1 MRKFLA
7 AFFVLIAAAL
17 LVILLTKK
25 TSEVSEKVL
34 SDSGS
39 QNSEQG
45 AGGHSDSENPLGVE
59 DQNVVSFMP
68 LKPDETL
75 LSSMGID
82 LDGDNLDDEILVV
95 KKAGNPY
102 LYLIIGLYNSATTL
116 YDRVSELKTEV
127 TQFKSF
133 SYNGMDVT
141 GDHRTALV
149 YQGFTDDGSAVLQM
163 YFCSRRGL
171 TKIGDFKSDGTIFI
185 QQYNRTE
192 TYELSQSSGR
202 SFPVWTYSSD
212 TREGAGSLSQV
223 QTEYDW
229 NPDLQRYV
237 QARQVFVAGKNIAAE
252 ALAKIQDGT
261 VETFA
266 NYLNGLW
273 YKTDNEDD
281 EIRYIFLDYKN
292 AEVIFLAGDSQEV
305 YNWQNSNLYRNGIY
319 LSTVNASIENLRRR
333 FDISLTGLDE
343 MRVHV
348 YDDVRMRIGADA
360 LWNGNYKKMKGAHEF
375 PSNEI
380 DTADLEELR
389 SRLEEIKE
397 WSAPDGALIAFKNGA
412 YTIQNESLRE
422 SGVYFVSQIQ
432 SAFVIQFNSQSAD
445 RYIGNVYLIR
455 YGTKTVEPTA
465 KEKQRGKKAS
475 VVIDKN
481 TLVLQP
487 AEIMSNTAY
496 EISGRAISL
505 SAEVEGDSR
514 P

>member
-1 MRKFLA
+1 MKKFLA
-7 AFFVLIAAAL
+7 AFFVVIAAL
-17 LVILLTKK
+17 LLIVFLTRK
-25 TSEVSEKVL
+25 TSE
-34 SDSGS
+34 SDASAQS
-39 QNSEQG
+39 QSAVFEQDLRSQG
-45 AGGHSDSENPLGVE
+45 AGEQENAIGLEDSDT
-59 DQNVVSFMP
+59 VSFMP

-82 LDGDNLDDEILVV
+82 LDGDNLDDEILVAR
-95 KKAGNPY
+95 KAGNPF
-102 LYLIIGLYNSATTL
+102 LYLIIGLYNAQTTL
-116 YDRVSELKTEV
+116 YDRVSELRTEV

-149 YQGFTDDGSAVLQM
+149 YQGFTDDGNAVLQM
-163 YFCSRRGL
+163 YFCSRGGL
-171 TKIGDFKSDGTIFI
+171 VKIGDFKSDGTIFI

-229 NPDLQRYV
+229 SPDLQRYV
-237 QARQVFVAGKNIAAE
+237 QERQIFVAGKNIAAAE
-252 ALAKIQDGT
+252 LAKIQDGT

-273 YKTDNEDD
+273 YKTDNE
-281 EIRYIFLDYKN
+281 ENVIRYIFLDYKN
-292 AEVIFLAGDSQEV
+292 SEVIFLAGDAQEV

-360 LWNGNYKKMKGAHEF
+360 LWNGNYKKMKNTGNF
-375 PSNEI
+375 PTNEI
-380 DTADLEELR
+380 DTSPLEDLR
-389 SRLEEIKE
+389 ARLEEVKE
-397 WSAPDGALIAFKNGA
+397 WSAPDGALISFKNGL
-412 YTIQNESLRE
+412 YSITSETINE
-422 SGVYFVSQIQ
+422 SGVYFVFLVDQIC
-432 SAFVIQFNSQSAD
+432 VIQFNSKSAE

-455 YGTKTVEPTA
+455 YGTKIVEPGER
-465 KEKQRGKKAS
+465 EKKRGKKA
-475 VVIDKN
+475 VVQPDKN

-487 AEIMSNTAY
+487 AQIMSDTAY
-496 EISGRAISL
+496 EISGRALSL
-505 SAEVEGDSR
+505 AAEDSVVE
-514 P
+514 

>member
-25 TSEVSEKVL
+25 TTEVSEKVL
-34 SDSGS
+34 SEKQD
-39 QNSEQG
+39 QNLEQG
-45 AGGHSDSENPLGVE
+45 AGNHSDAENALGMD
-59 DQNVVSFMP
+59 DQSVVSFMP

-95 KKAGNPY
+95 KKVGNPF
-102 LYLIIGLYNSATTL
+102 LYIIIGLYNPQTTL
-116 YDRVSELKTEV
+116 YDRISELKTEV

-133 SYNGMDVT
+133 SYNGMDVA

-149 YQGFTDDGSAVLQM
+149 YQGFTDDGNAVLQM
-163 YFCSRRGL
+163 YYCSRRGL

-237 QARQVFVAGKNIAAE
+237 QARQIFVAGKNVAAE

-292 AEVIFLAGDSQEV
+292 SEVIFLEGDSQEV

-360 LWNGNYKKMKGAHEF
+360 LWNGNYKKMKSANEF

-380 DTADLEELR
+380 DTTDLEELR
-389 SRLEEIKE
+389 SRLEEIKQ
-397 WSAPDGALIAFKNGA
+397 WSAPDGALLTFKNGL
-412 YTIQNESLRE
+412 YTIQNESVRE
-422 SGVYFVSQIQ
+422 NGVYFVSQIQ
-432 SAFVIQFNSQSAD
+432 SSFVIQFNSQSSD

-465 KEKQRGKKAS
+465 KEKQRGKKPT
-475 VVIDKN
+475 VQIDKDV
-481 TLVLQP
+481 LILQP

-496 EISGRAISL
+496 EISGRVVSL
-505 SAEVEGDSR
+505 SAENGAEQAF
-514 P
+514 

>member
-7 AFFVLIAAAL
+7 AFFVLIAASL
-17 LVILLTKK
+17 LIVFLTKK
-25 TSEVSEKVL
+25 TSDTASKNLAQSDEQSQDSKVQGAPDQENSL
-34 SDSGS
+34 GLEDSG
-39 QNSEQG
+39 
-45 AGGHSDSENPLGVE
+45 
-59 DQNVVSFMP
+59 VVSFMP

-95 KKAGNPY
+95 RKAGNPF
-102 LYLIIGLYNSATTL
+102 LYIIIGLYNPQTTL

-149 YQGFTDDGSAVLQM
+149 YQGFTDDGNAVLQM

-223 QTEYDW
+223 QTEYEWDAAS
-229 NPDLQRYV
+229 QSYV
-237 QARQVFVAGKNIAAE
+237 QVRQIFVAGKNIAAAE
-252 ALAKIQDGT
+252 LAKIQDGT

-273 YKTDNEDD
+273 YKTDNEGDV
-281 EIRYIFLDYKN
+281 IRYIFLDYQN
-292 AEVIFLAGDSQEV
+292 SEVIFLAGESQEV

-360 LWNGNYKKMKGAHEF
+360 LWNGNYKKMKNANEF
-375 PSNEI
+375 PANEI
-380 DTADLEELR
+380 DTSKLEELR
-389 SRLEEIKE
+389 ERLEEIKQ
-397 WSAPDGALIAFKNGA
+397 WSAPDGALISFKNGL
-412 YTIQNESLRE
+412 YSIQSETSVE
-422 SGVYFVSQIQ
+422 SGVYFVSQV
-432 SAFVIQFNSQSAD
+432 ANDLVIQFNSQAQE
-445 RYIGNVYLIR
+445 RYIGNVYLIG
-455 YGTKTVEPTA
+455 YGTKTVEPSE
-465 KEKQRGKKAS
+465 KEKKRGKKAT
-475 VVIDKN
+475 VQVDKN
-481 TLVLQP
+481 TLLLQP
-487 AEIMSNTAY
+487 AQIMSNTAY
-496 EISGRAISL
+496 EISGHAL
-505 SAEVEGDSR
+505 TLAAEN
-514 P
+514 

>member
-17 LVILLTKK
+17 LVIMLTKK
-25 TSEVSEKVL
+25 TVDSSESVL
-34 SDSGS
+34 SENKEQEQDSRA
-39 QNSEQG
+39 Q
-45 AGGHSDSENPLGVE
+45 GHSDSDSALGLE
-59 DQNVVSFMP
+59 DSGVVSFMP

-82 LDGDNLDDEILVV
+82 LDGDNLDDEILVAR
-95 KKAGNPY
+95 KAGNPY
-102 LYLIIGLYNSATTL
+102 LYLIIGLYNPQTTL
-116 YDRVSELKTEV
+116 YDRISELKTEI

-149 YQGFTDDGSAVLQM
+149 YQGFTDDGHAVLQM
-163 YFCSRRGL
+163 HFCSRRGVV
-171 TKIGDFKSDGTIFI
+171 KIGDFKSDGTIFI

-202 SFPVWTYSSD
+202 SFPVWTYASD

-229 NPDLQRYV
+229 DPGLQHYA
-237 QARQVFVAGKNIAAE
+237 QIRQVFVAGKNIAAAE
-252 ALAKIQDGT
+252 LAKIQDGT

-273 YKTDNEDD
+273 YKTDNEGD

-360 LWNGNYKKMKGAHEF
+360 LWNGSYKKMKSVNDF
-375 PSNEI
+375 PSGEQDNS
-380 DTADLEELR
+380 DLDALR
-389 SRLEEIKE
+389 ERLEDIKV
-397 WSAPDGALIAFKNGA
+397 WSAPDGALVSFKNGL
-412 YTIQNESLRE
+412 YTITSETISE
-422 SGVYFVSQIQ
+422 SGVYCVSKV
-432 SAFVIQFNSQSAD
+432 ADDFAIQFNSHSSE

-455 YGTKTVEPTA
+455 YGKKTIEPTA
-465 KEKQRGKKAS
+465 KEKQRGKKAT
-475 VVIDKN
+475 VQDDTNV
-481 TLVLQP
+481 LVLQP
-487 AEIMSNTAY
+487 AQIMSNTVY
-496 EISGRAISL
+496 EISGRPITLNA
-505 SAEVEGDSR
+505 ANE
-514 P
+514 

>member
-1 MRKFLA
+1 MRRFLA
-7 AFFVLIAAAL
+7 AFFVVIAAL
-17 LVILLTKK
+17 LLVVFLTRK
-25 TSEVSEKVL
+25 TADSSGGGPSEDVAQTQDARAQGSSDQDNALGLE
-34 SDSGS
+34 DSG
-39 QNSEQG
+39 
-45 AGGHSDSENPLGVE
+45 
-59 DQNVVSFMP
+59 VVSFMP
-68 LKPDETL
+68 LKPDESL

-95 KKAGNPY
+95 RKAGNPF
-102 LYLIIGLYNSATTL
+102 LYLIIGLYNPQTTL
-116 YDRVSELKTEV
+116 YDRVTELKTEV

-149 YQGFTDDGSAVLQM
+149 YQGFTDEGLAVLQM

-171 TKIGDFKSDGTIFI
+171 SKIGDFKSDGTIFI

-223 QTEYDW
+223 QTEYEWD
-229 NPDLQRYV
+229 PASQRYV
-237 QARQVFVAGKNIAAE
+237 QSRQIFVAGKNVAAAE
-252 ALAKIQDGT
+252 LAKIQDGT

-273 YKTDNEDD
+273 YKVDNEGD

-292 AEVIFLAGDSQEV
+292 SEVIFLEGDSQEV

-360 LWNGNYKKMKGAHEF
+360 LWNGNYKKMKNANDF

-380 DTADLEELR
+380 DTTGLEDLRE
-389 SRLEEIKE
+389 RLEEVHQ
-397 WSAPDGALIAFKNGA
+397 WSAPDGALIGFKNGL
-412 YTIQNESLRE
+412 YMIQSENSVEN
-422 SGVYFVSQIQ
+422 GVYYVSQV
-432 SAFVIQFNSQSAD
+432 ADNYVIQFNSRSD
-445 RYIGNVYLIR
+445 ERYIGSVYLIR
-455 YGTKTVEPTA
+455 YGTKIVEPTE
-465 KEKQRGKKAS
+465 KEKKRGKKAAAQ
-475 VVIDKN
+475 VDKN
-481 TLVLQP
+481 ALVLQP
-487 AEIMSNTAY
+487 AQIMSNAAY
-496 EISGRAISL
+496 EISGRAL
-505 SAEVEGDSR
+505 TLAAESDE
-514 P
+514 

>member
-7 AFFVLIAAAL
+7 AFFVLIAASL
-17 LVILLTKK
+17 LVVFLTKK
-25 TSEVSEKVL
+25 TAESSGGGQAERVEQEQDSKTQGGADAEGAL
-34 SDSGS
+34 GLEDSG
-39 QNSEQG
+39 
-45 AGGHSDSENPLGVE
+45 
-59 DQNVVSFMP
+59 VVSFMP

-95 KKAGNPY
+95 RKAGNPY
-102 LYLIIGLYNSATTL
+102 LYLIIGLYNAQTTL
-116 YDRVSELKTEV
+116 YDRVSELKTEI

-149 YQGFTDDGSAVLQM
+149 YQGFTDDGHAVLQM

-223 QTEYDW
+223 QTEYEW
-229 NPDLQRYV
+229 NDAQQRYV
-237 QARQVFVAGKNIAAE
+237 QSRQIFVAGKSVAAAE
-252 ALAKIQDGT
+252 LAKIQDGT

-273 YKTDNEDD
+273 YKTDNEGD

-292 AEVIFLAGDSQEV
+292 SEVIFLEGDSQEV

-360 LWNGNYKKMKGAHEF
+360 LWNGNYKKMKGASEF
-375 PSNEI
+375 PANEI
-380 DTADLEELR
+380 DTSNLDDLRE
-389 SRLEEIKE
+389 RLEEIQQ
-397 WSAPDGALIAFKNGA
+397 WSAPDGALISFKNGS
-412 YTIQNESLRE
+412 YTVTSETLNE
-422 SGVYFVSQIQ
+422 SGVYYVSQV
-432 SAFVIQFNSQSAD
+432 ADDLVIQFNSHSAE
-445 RYIGNVYLIR
+445 RYIGNVYLVR
-455 YGTKTVEPTA
+455 YGTKMVEPTER
-465 KEKQRGKKAS
+465 EKKRGKKATAQ
-475 VVIDKN
+475 IDKN

-487 AEIMSNTAY
+487 AQIMSNAAY
-496 EISGRAISL
+496 EISGRALTL
-505 SAEVEGDSR
+505 SVEN
-514 P
+514 

>member
-17 LVILLTKK
+17 LIILLTKK
-25 TSEVSEKVL
+25 TTEVSEKIMAENK
-34 SDSGS
+34 DQGF
-39 QNSEQG
+39 EQG
-45 AGGHSDSENPLGVE
+45 NGGHSDAETALGMD

-95 KKAGNPY
+95 KKAGNPF
-102 LYLIIGLYNSATTL
+102 LYLIIGLYNPQTTL

-133 SYNGMDVT
+133 SYNGMDVA

-149 YQGFTDDGSAVLQM
+149 YQGFTDDGSSVLQM
-163 YFCSRRGL
+163 YYCSRRGL

-229 NPDLQRYV
+229 DPDLQRYV
-237 QARQVFVAGKNIAAE
+237 QARQIFVAGKNVAAE

-281 EIRYIFLDYKN
+281 LMRYIFLDYKN
-292 AEVIFLAGDSQEV
+292 AEVIFLEGDSQEV

-360 LWNGNYKKMKGAHEF
+360 LWNGNYKKMKSANEF

-380 DTADLEELR
+380 DTSDLEELR
-389 SRLEEIKE
+389 SRLEEIKQ
-397 WSAPDGALIAFKNGA
+397 WSAPDGALFSFKNGL
-412 YTIQNESLRE
+412 YTIQSETIRE
-422 SGVYFVSQIQ
+422 NGVYFVSQIQ
-432 SAFVIQFNSQSAD
+432 SVFVVQFNSQSDD

-465 KEKQRGKKAS
+465 KEKQRGKKPS
-475 VVIDKN
+475 IQIDKD
-481 TLVLQP
+481 TLILRP

-496 EISGRAISL
+496 EISGHVITL
-505 SAEVEGDSR
+505 NAELEE
-514 P
+514 

>member
-7 AFFVLIAAAL
+7 AFFVLIAATL
-17 LVILLTKK
+17 LVIVLTKK
-25 TSEVSEKVL
+25 TSESAQNAQTEKKEREQDERAQGSSESENAL
-34 SDSGS
+34 GIEDSG
-39 QNSEQG
+39 
-45 AGGHSDSENPLGVE
+45 
-59 DQNVVSFMP
+59 VVSFMP

-95 KKAGNPY
+95 RKAGNPF
-102 LYLIIGLYNSATTL
+102 LYLIIGLYNSQSTL
-116 YDRVSELKTEV
+116 YDRISELKTEI

-141 GDHRTALV
+141 GDHRIALV
-149 YQGFTDDGSAVLQM
+149 YQGFTDDGNSVLQM

-202 SFPVWTYSSD
+202 SFPVWTYASD

-229 NPDLQRYV
+229 DPGQQRFV
-237 QARQVFVAGKNIAAE
+237 QARQIFVAGKNIAAAE
-252 ALAKIQDGT
+252 LAKIQDGT

-273 YKTDNEDD
+273 YKTDNEGDV
-281 EIRYIFLDYKN
+281 IRYIFLDYKN
-292 AEVIFLAGDSQEV
+292 AEVIFLAGESQEV

-360 LWNGNYKKMKGAHEF
+360 LWNGSYKKMKNVNDFLAGQ
-375 PSNEI
+375 I
-380 DTADLEELR
+380 DNAGLDSLR
-389 SRLEEIKE
+389 SRLEEIKV
-397 WSAPDGALIAFKNGA
+397 WTAPDGALISFKNGL
-412 YTIQNESLRE
+412 YTVNNETISE
-422 SGVYFVSQIQ
+422 NGVYCLSKIADDF
-432 SAFVIQFNSQSAD
+432 AIQFNSHSSE

-455 YGTKTVEPTA
+455 YGKKTVEPTA
-465 KEKQRGKKAS
+465 KEKRRGIKAS
-475 VVIDKN
+475 QQDDQNV
-481 TLVLQP
+481 LVLQP
-487 AEIMSNTAY
+487 AQIMSNTIY
-496 EISGRAISL
+496 EISGRPITLNAS
-505 SAEVEGDSR
+505 SE
-514 P
+514 

>member
-7 AFFVLIAAAL
+7 AFFVIIASAL
-17 LVILLTKK
+17 LVIVLTKK
-25 TSEVSEKVL
+25 TSESAEKT
-34 SDSGS
+34 
-39 QNSEQG
+39 QAENSEQAQDSRS
-45 AGGHSDSENPLGVE
+45 AGNADTENPLGLE
-59 DQNVVSFMP
+59 DSGVVSFMP

-82 LDGDNLDDEILVV
+82 LDGDNLDDEILVAR
-95 KKAGNPY
+95 KAGNPF
-102 LYLIIGLYNSATTL
+102 LYLIIGLYNPQTTL
-116 YDRVSELKTEV
+116 YDRISELKTEI

-149 YQGFTDDGSAVLQM
+149 YQGFTDEGLAVLQM
-163 YFCSRRGL
+163 HFCSRRGIV
-171 TKIGDFKSDGTIFI
+171 KIGDFKSDGTIFI

-202 SFPVWTYSSD
+202 SFPVWTYASD

-229 NPDLQRYV
+229 DPGQQRYV
-237 QARQVFVAGKNIAAE
+237 QIRQIFVAGKNIAAAE
-252 ALAKIQDGT
+252 LAKIQDGT

-273 YKTDNEDD
+273 YKIDNEGD

-360 LWNGNYKKMKGAHEF
+360 LWNGSYKKMKSANDF
-375 PSNEI
+375 PTGEI
-380 DTADLEELR
+380 DTADLEALR
-389 SRLEEIKE
+389 ARLEEIKN
-397 WSAPDGALIAFKNGA
+397 WSAPDGALISFKNGL
-412 YTIQNESLRE
+412 YTIASESVSE
-422 SGVYFVSQIQ
+422 SGVYCVSKV
-432 SAFVIQFNSQSAD
+432 ADDFAIQFNSHSEE

-455 YGTKTVEPTA
+455 YGKKTIEPTA
-465 KEKQRGKKAS
+465 KEKQRGKKA
-475 VVIDKN
+475 VVVPDEN
-481 TLVLQP
+481 VLVLQP
-487 AEIMSNTAY
+487 AQIMSNTIY
-496 EISGRAISL
+496 EISGRPITLNAAS
-505 SAEVEGDSR
+505 E
-514 P
+514 

>member
-17 LVILLTKK
+17 LIILLTKK
-25 TSEVSEKVL
+25 TTEVSEKIM
-34 SDSGS
+34 SENKDQGF
-39 QNSEQG
+39 EQG
-45 AGGHSDSENPLGVE
+45 NGGHSDAETALGMD

-95 KKAGNPY
+95 KKAGNPF
-102 LYLIIGLYNSATTL
+102 LYLIIGLYNPQTTL

-133 SYNGMDVT
+133 SYNGMDVA

-149 YQGFTDDGSAVLQM
+149 YQGFTDDGSSVLQM
-163 YFCSRRGL
+163 YYCSRRGL

-229 NPDLQRYV
+229 DPDLQRYV
-237 QARQVFVAGKNIAAE
+237 QARQIFVAGKNVAAE

-281 EIRYIFLDYKN
+281 LMRYIFLDYKN
-292 AEVIFLAGDSQEV
+292 AEVIFLEGDSQEV

-360 LWNGNYKKMKGAHEF
+360 LWNGNYKKMKSANEF

-380 DTADLEELR
+380 DTSDLEELR
-389 SRLEEIKE
+389 SRLEEIKQ
-397 WSAPDGALIAFKNGA
+397 WSAPDGALFSFKNGL
-412 YTIQNESLRE
+412 YTIQSETIRE
-422 SGVYFVSQIQ
+422 NGVYFVSQIQ
-432 SAFVIQFNSQSAD
+432 SVFVVQFNSQSDD

-465 KEKQRGKKAS
+465 KEKQRGKKPS
-475 VVIDKN
+475 IQIDKD
-481 TLVLQP
+481 TLILRP

-496 EISGRAISL
+496 EISGHVITL
-505 SAEVEGDSR
+505 NAELEE
-514 P
+514 

>member
-1 MRKFLA
+1 MRRFLA

-17 LVILLTKK
+17 LVTLLTKK
-25 TSEVSEKVL
+25 TSEVAEKALSEKKDQALDSSAKGL
-34 SDSGS
+34 SDSES
-39 QNSEQG
+39 
-45 AGGHSDSENPLGVE
+45 ALGVE
-59 DQNVVSFMP
+59 DQSVVSFMP
-68 LKPDETL
+68 LKADETL

-95 KKAGNPY
+95 KKAGNPF
-102 LYLIIGLYNSATTL
+102 LYLIVGLYNSSTTL
-116 YDRVSELKTEV
+116 YDRVSELRTEV

-149 YQGFTDDGSAVLQM
+149 YQGFADDGSAVLQM
-163 YFCSRRGL
+163 YFCSRRGM

-229 NPDLQRYV
+229 DADSQRYV
-237 QARQVFVAGKNIAAE
+237 QVRQVFVAGKNIAAE

-273 YKTDNEDD
+273 YKTDNEGD

-292 AEVIFLAGDSQEV
+292 SEVIFLAGESQEV

-360 LWNGNYKKMKGAHEF
+360 LWNGNYKKMKSATEF

-380 DTADLEELR
+380 DTTDLDEFR
-389 SRLEEIKE
+389 SRLEEIRQ
-397 WSAPDGALIAFKNGA
+397 WSAPDGALITFKNGS
-412 YTIQNESLRE
+412 YSIQSETVSE
-422 SGVYFVSQIQ
+422 SGVYFVSQMQ
-432 SAFVIQFNSQSAD
+432 SDFVIQFNSQSSE
-445 RYIGNVYLIR
+445 RYIGSVYLIR
-455 YGTKTVEPTA
+455 YGTKSVEPTE

-475 VVIDKN
+475 VQIDKDI
-481 TLVLQP
+481 LLLQP

-496 EISGRAISL
+496 EVSGRLVSL
-505 SAEVEGDSR
+505 SAEKRSD
-514 P
+514 

>member
-7 AFFVLIAAAL
+7 AFFVLIASVL
-17 LVILLTKK
+17 LIVFLTKK
-25 TSEVSEKVL
+25 TSDSAEKNL
-34 SDSGS
+34 SQSDEREQDSKAQGS
-39 QNSEQG
+39 
-45 AGGHSDSENPLGVE
+45 SDQENALGLE
-59 DQNVVSFMP
+59 DSSVVSFMP

-95 KKAGNPY
+95 RKAGNPY
-102 LYLIIGLYNSATTL
+102 LYLIVGLYNPQTTL
-116 YDRVSELKTEV
+116 YDRVSELKTEI

-149 YQGFTDDGSAVLQM
+149 YQGFTDDGHAVLQM

-202 SFPVWTYSSD
+202 SFPVWTYASD

-223 QTEYDW
+223 QTEYEWDEGQ
-229 NPDLQRYV
+229 QRYV
-237 QARQVFVAGKNIAAE
+237 QARQIFVAGKSVAAAE
-252 ALAKIQDGT
+252 LAKIQDGT

-273 YKTDNEDD
+273 YKIDNEGD

-292 AEVIFLAGDSQEV
+292 SEVIFLEGDSQEV

-360 LWNGNYKKMKGAHEF
+360 LWNGSYKKMKNANEF
-375 PSNEI
+375 PAGGA
-380 DTADLEELR
+380 DTADLDSLR
-389 SRLEEIKE
+389 ERLEEIKF
-397 WSAPDGALIAFKNGA
+397 WSAPDGALVSFKNGS
-412 YTIQNESLRE
+412 YTINNETVNE
-422 SGVYFVSQIQ
+422 SGVYYVSQV
-432 SAFVIQFNSQSAD
+432 ADEFVIQFNSHSAE
-445 RYIGNVYLIR
+445 RYIGNVYIIR
-455 YGTKTVEPTA
+455 YGKKTVEPTA
-465 KEKQRGKKAS
+465 KEKARGKKP
-475 VVIDKN
+475 VVQTDTN
-481 TLVLQP
+481 VLVLQP
-487 AEIMSNTAY
+487 AQIMSNAAY
-496 EISGRAISL
+496 EISGRALTLAAAS
-505 SAEVEGDSR
+505 VE
-514 P
+514 

>member
-1 MRKFLA
+1 MRRFLA
-7 AFFVLIAAAL
+7 AFFVLIAALL
-17 LVILLTKK
+17 LVVFLTKK
-25 TSEVSEKVL
+25 TADSAAKASSENVAQEQEGRAA
-34 SDSGS
+34 GS
-39 QNSEQG
+39 V
-45 AGGHSDSENPLGVE
+45 DSENALGLE
-59 DQNVVSFMP
+59 DSDVVSFMP
-68 LKPDETL
+68 LKADETL

-95 KKAGNPY
+95 RKAGNPY
-102 LYLIIGLYNSATTL
+102 LYLIIGLYNSQSAL
-116 YDRVSELKTEV
+116 YDRVSELRTEV

-149 YQGFTDDGSAVLQM
+149 YQGFTDDGHAVLQM
-163 YFCSRRGL
+163 HFCSRRGM

-229 NPDLQRYV
+229 DADSQRYV
-237 QARQVFVAGKNIAAE
+237 QVRQVFVAGKNIAAE

-273 YKTDNEDD
+273 YKTDNEGD

-292 AEVIFLAGDSQEV
+292 SEVIFLAGESQEV

-360 LWNGNYKKMKGAHEF
+360 LWNGNYKKMKNAGEF

-380 DTADLEELR
+380 DTSGLEGLR
-389 SRLEEIKE
+389 ARLEEVRQ
-397 WSAPDGALIAFKNGA
+397 WSASDGALISFKNGI
-412 YTIQNESLRE
+412 YSIQSETVDE
-422 SGVYFVSQIQ
+422 SGVYYISQV
-432 SAFVIQFNSQSAD
+432 AEDYVIQFNSKSEE
-445 RYIGNVYLIR
+445 RYIGNVYLIK
-455 YGTKTVEPTA
+455 YGTKTVEPSA
-465 KEKQRGKKAS
+465 AEKRKGKKSS
-475 VVIDKN
+475 VQVDDR
-481 TLVLQP
+481 VLILRP

-496 EISGRAISL
+496 EISGRALSL
-505 SAEVEGDSR
+505 AAEDSDAR
-514 P
+514 